1 MNRQVFLKSLLG
13 GAAFA
18 ALPRGLAGSELGDA
32 LNASIADLK
41 RPASGSMIGYADS
54 PIAQVRIGIVGLG
67 NRGYTLLQMLAHDI
81 EQGNCQ
87 ITAICDLN
95 ADYVSRASTWLSSY
109 QTGKAMEVVGNKDAW
124 EAVAKSD
131 DVDLL
136 LIVTPWEWHTP
147 MAVMAM
153 ESGKHV
159 AMEVPA
165 AHTLDHCWELVSVA
179 EKTQRHCIMIENC
192 CYNDEELWVLNMI
205 ESGVFGDIT
214 HAEGAYLHDLRAH
227 MLSSDYYQD
236 QWRLQHHRVRNGNFY
251 TTHGLGPIAMYLGIG
266 RGDHFE
272 HLTSMSSREKNLSD
286 AFNASSGLDS
296 SEFACGDMNNT
307 LMKTQKGKTVLLQF
321 DVHTARPYSRI
332 NKVVGTSA
340 VHDGYPSRLYVDK
353 GELVYWGHK
362 WLSESERAEYQSR
375 YRHPMLEKLDAIKAK
390 YKQGHGGM
398 DFVMMHRLVRCMNL
412 GQPLDLNVY
421 DGALWSAVSPL
432 SEMSVAMHG
441 QRVDVPDFTGGA
453 GDDSRPLEIMREIG

>member
-1 MNRQVFLKSLLG
+1 M
-13 GAAFA
+13 
-18 ALPRGLAGSELGDA
+18 
-32 LNASIADLK
+32 
-41 RPASGSMIGYADS
+41 
-54 PIAQVRIGIVGLG
+54 GLG

-109 QTGKAMEVVGNKDAW
+109 QTGKAVEVVGNKDAW
-124 EAVAKSD
+124 EALAKSD

-251 TTHGLGPIAMYLGIG
+251 TTHGLGPISMYLGIG
-266 RGDHFE
+266 RGDRFE

-286 AFNASSGLDS
+286 AFN
-296 SEFACGDMNNT
+296 
-307 LMKTQKGKTVLLQF
+307 VLF
-321 DVHTARPYSRI
+321 RS
-332 NKVVGTSA
+332 
-340 VHDGYPSRLYVDK
+340 
-353 GELVYWGHK
+353 
-362 WLSESERAEYQSR
+362 
-375 YRHPMLEKLDAIKAK
+375 
-390 YKQGHGGM
+390 
-398 DFVMMHRLVRCMNL
+398 
-412 GQPLDLNVY
+412 
-421 DGALWSAVSPL
+421 
-432 SEMSVAMHG
+432 
-441 QRVDVPDFTGGA
+441 
-453 GDDSRPLEIMREIG
+453 